1 MRAALS
7 KTVFLARHGQTEW
20 NLEGRKQGQL
30 DSPLTPAGL
39 AQAEQLGEN
48 LAGLGIERIVTS
60 PLGRARKTA
69 EIAAGR
75 IGVEVKVIDELA
87 EMHHGTFA
95 GRTSTELSGDA
106 HWRRRADDKYGW
118 RFPQGESYAD
128 LDARAG
134 LALKRVRELGPGP
147 VLVVS
152 HEMIGRMLVKN
163 LCGLTEEA
171 ALAHKHPHGVVL
183 RWDAVDPRALATVR
197 S

>member
-1 MRAALS
+1 MSAAIPRPL
-7 KTVFLARHGQTEW
+7 FLARHGQPEW

-30 DSPLTPAGL
+30 DSPLTSDGI
-39 AQAEQLGEN
+39 AQAERLGEN

-60 PLGRARKTA
+60 PLGRARRTA

-75 IGVEVKVIDELA
+75 IGVRVTVVGDLA

-95 GRTSTELSGDA
+95 GRTSTELSDDA
-106 HWRRRADDKYGW
+106 HWRRRADDKYRW
-118 RFPQGESYAD
+118 RFPQGESYED
-128 LDARAG
+128 LDARASI
-134 LALKRVRELGPGP
+134 ALQRIRALGPGP

-163 LCGLTEEA
+163 LCGLTPEA
-171 ALAHKHPHGVVL
+171 ALAHKHPHGVVF
-183 RWDAVDPRALATVR
+183 RWDAGGPGALATVG